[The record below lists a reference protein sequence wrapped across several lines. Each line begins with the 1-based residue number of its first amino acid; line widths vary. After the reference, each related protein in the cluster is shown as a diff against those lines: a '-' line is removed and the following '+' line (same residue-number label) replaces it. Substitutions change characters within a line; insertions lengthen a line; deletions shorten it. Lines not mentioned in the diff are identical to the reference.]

1 MSDKPF
7 RSIKMTERAIFDQE
21 IIFNHHKNMAK
32 KILVVE
38 DEATLQKALVEV
50 LEQSGYEALS
60 AMDGERGLQLAKEE
74 NPDLILLDI
83 ILPKMDGFEV
93 LKALKEDPKAANIP
107 VIILTNLGDVSSV
120 QQALEL
126 GANSYLVKA
135 DFHLND
141 VIEKV
146 ERTLAG

>member
-1 MSDKPF
+1 
-7 RSIKMTERAIFDQE
+7 
-21 IIFNHHKNMAK
+21 MAK

-38 DEATLQKALVEV
+38 DEATLQNAMVEV
-50 LEQSGYEALS
+50 LTQSGYETLS
-60 AMDGERGLQLAKEE
+60 ALDGELGFALATKEL
-74 NPDLILLDI
+74 PDLILLDI

-93 LKALKEDPKAANIP
+93 LKGLKANPQTANIP

-135 DFHLND
+135 DFHLDD
-141 VIEKV
+141 VIQKV
-146 ERTLAG
+146 ERTLEG

>member
-1 MSDKPF
+1 
-7 RSIKMTERAIFDQE
+7 
-21 IIFNHHKNMAK
+21 MAK

-38 DEATLQKALVEV
+38 DEATLQNAMVEV
-50 LEQSGYEALS
+50 LTQSGYETLS
-60 AMDGERGLQLAKEE
+60 ALDGELGFNLATKEL
-74 NPDLILLDI
+74 PDLILLDI

-93 LKALKEDPKAANIP
+93 LKRLKANPKTENIP

-135 DFHLND
+135 DFHLDD
-141 VIEKV
+141 VIQKV
-146 ERTLAG
+146 ERTLEG